1 MRSEEVWWHLK
12 KEGGL
17 QNQIKGLVPDGE
29 KVMVSDIFGYCS
41 RGVPG
46 LEIVGLGKRG
56 RIFKEKLNFITRR
69 MRVKIEA
76 KKYVICI
83 DDEIIEKIDGEIYRY
98 LELPCLLLYWSLA
111 DVIKVKRLDDCLCG
125 GTVSTSGV
133 IRELQFKDSHQSMFE
148 DFSNLGLKII
158 TDNSSKI
165 EDGCTRL
172 SLGDLIGENF
182 KIAS

>member
-1 MRSEEVWWHLK
+1 M
-12 KEGGL
+12 
-17 QNQIKGLVPDGE
+17 QNQIKGVVPDGQ
-29 KVMVSDIFGYCS
+29 KIMVSEVFGYCA

-69 MRVKIEA
+69 MRVKVEA

-83 DDEIIEKIDGEIYRY
+83 DDEIIEKLDSESYRY

-111 DVIKVKRLDDCLCG
+111 DVIKVKRFDDCLCG
-125 GTVSTSGV
+125 GTVSTSGM
-133 IRELQFKDSHQSMFE
+133 IREIEFNDSHQNILE
-148 DFSNLGLKII
+148 EFSSLGFKII
-158 TDNSSKI
+158 ADSYSNFDS
-165 EDGCTRL
+165 GLTRI
-172 SLGDLIGENF
+172 SLCDLIGERL